1 MTERVDNFFCRV
13 NSSTLEDFF
22 RNVQGYTSGRKR
34 TFIDI
39 KWWVPNLATLYAKTP
54 HIWRPYKLALL
65 YLYSSWIIPVT
76 NFTHI
81 QSSFLD
87 RDPAGLFMMQGQRV
101 GPFCVGTF
109 YCHHNWASL
118 SVFRGVSRIISG
130 GLVTCATKYPNR
142 PLRNQNQTFGSIPH
156 FPCQRHTTLE
166 IA

>member
-1 MTERVDNFFCRV
+1 MYRVIRPV
-13 NSSTLEDFF
+13 GKELLLTLNDEF
-22 RNVQGYTSGRKR
+22 Q
-34 TFIDI
+34 
-39 KWWVPNLATLYAKTP
+39 TLQPYLFAKTP

-142 PLRNQNQTFGSIPH
+142 PLRNQNLTFWKYSPVNVILPWRSLST
-156 FPCQRHTTLE
+156 RHSFQDFN
-166 IA
+166 IY